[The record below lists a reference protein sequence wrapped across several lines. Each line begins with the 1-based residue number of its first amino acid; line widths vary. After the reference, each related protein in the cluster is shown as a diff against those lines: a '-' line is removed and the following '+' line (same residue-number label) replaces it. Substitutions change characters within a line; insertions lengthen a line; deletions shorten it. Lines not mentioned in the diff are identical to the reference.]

1 MSETFYWH
9 DYETWGEDPRL
20 DRPCQFAGLRT
31 DADLNE
37 VGDPLVLFCR
47 PSDDL
52 LPHPDAC
59 LVTGLTPQRVAR
71 KGVIE
76 AEFARA
82 IHAEL
87 SRPGTCGVGYNSL
100 RFDDEV
106 TRHLFYRN
114 FFDPYAR
121 EWRDGNSRWDLID
134 VLRLAHALRPEGIEW
149 PYDDQGTPSFRL
161 EQLTAANGIPHDQAH
176 DALADVR
183 ATIALARRLR
193 EAQPRLFDYAL
204 TLRDRRRVRAL
215 LDRRRPVLHVS
226 ARFPAALG
234 CIAPILP
241 VAAHPTN
248 ANGVICFDLRADPA
262 QLLDLSVDELRHR
275 LFTPSE
281 ALPAGIE
288 RVPLKTVHVN
298 RVPMLAPLATLTPQ
312 GAERWRIDPDRVARH
327 AQWILNASAAIERQV
342 REVHLRPR
350 PVEADPDDPELS
362 LYSGSFISDADRR
375 ACDQVVRSNPAEL
388 ASAPPRFHD
397 PRLGV
402 LLLRYRARNWPE
414 TLSPEERADW
424 DADRLKRLTDPRG
437 AFGLQTQESMRQLA
451 YLTEVHGDDPAKR
464 SILDDLKDWASQVLD
479 AG

>member
-1 MSETFYWH
+1 MPDTFYWH
-9 DYETWGEDPRL
+9 DYETWGADPRR

-31 DADLNE
+31 GADLNE
-37 VGDPLVLFCR
+37 IGAPLVLFCR
-47 PSDDL
+47 PTDDL

-71 KGVIE
+71 EGLIE

-121 EWRDGNSRWDLID
+121 EWRAGNSRWDLID
-134 VLRLAHALRPEGIEW
+134 VLRLAHALRPEGLEW
-149 PYDDQGTPSFRL
+149 PCNDEGTTSFRL
-161 EQLTAANGIPHDQAH
+161 EHLTEANGIAHGQAH

-193 EAQPRLFDYAL
+193 GAQPRLFDYAL
-204 TLRDRRRVRAL
+204 SLRDKRRVRAL
-215 LDRRRPVLHVS
+215 LDERRPLLHVS
-226 ARFPAALG
+226 ARFSAALG

-241 VAAHPTN
+241 VAAHPSN
-248 ANGVICFDLRADPA
+248 SNGVICFDLRADPA
-262 QLLDLSVDELRHR
+262 PLLELSVEEIRRR

-281 ALPAGIE
+281 ELPANVE

-298 RVPMLAPLATLTPQ
+298 HVPMLAPLATLTPES
-312 GAERWRIDPDRVARH
+312 AECWRIDPARVARH
-327 AQWILNASAAIERQV
+327 AQWIAASSIEIEQRV
-342 REVHLRPR
+342 REVHQRPL
-350 PVEADPDDPELS
+350 PVETDPERM
-362 LYSGSFISDADRR
+362 LYSGGFLSDADRR

-388 ASAPPRFHD
+388 ATSPPHFTD
-397 PRLGV
+397 PRLIM
-402 LLLRYRARNWPE
+402 LLFRYRARNWPE
-414 TLSPEERADW
+414 TLSPEEREDW
-424 DADRLKRLTDPRG
+424 DAYRFARLTDPEGG
-437 AFGLQTQESMRQLA
+437 ASLQIEDYEVRLA
-451 YLTEVHGDDPAKR
+451 ELAEIHDDDPSKLA
-464 SILDDLKDWASQVLD
+464 ILEALGDWAEQVLD